1 MEAAPNAIDDG
12 ILQGE
17 QAGAEPHPVGSRI
30 LILTSTRVLANHR
43 AIPVVHDVVD
53 PTAAQTPVL
62 VFDGHDLLQG
72 DNRISRSL

>member
-17 QAGAEPHPVGSRI
+17 QAGAEPHPVGIRM
-30 LILTSTRVLANHR
+30 LTSTRVLANHR

-53 PTAAQTPVL
+53 PTAAQTPVP